1 MGGPN
6 RGRYAVQLGDAW
18 RLYQVAPMQGWEM
31 LGVIERDG
39 ECGALARSPAGLYV
53 MLNAGAARALD
64 QRKVAAALAVAEPKG
79 P

>member
-39 ECGALARSPAGLYV
+39 ECGALARSRGPVVHRLQIPLAPAS
-53 MLNAGAARALD
+53 A
-64 QRKVAAALAVAEPKG
+64 
-79 P
+79 